1 MKYRTDTLLRQLRL
15 EPERGEIWIGNERAF
30 LLELP
35 AFAAFRRELI
45 AEMGTTAAKRL
56 LHHMGYAAG
65 SSDARLARKLR
76 NDESNQAFMA
86 GPRLHEL
93 EGVVR
98 VETLR
103 MEVDVKTGHHYVEQL
118 WHGSIEASAHLMH
131 HRQSA
136 EPVCWMQTGHASGF
150 NSAFFG
156 RAIHFKEVECVGMGH
171 AHCRIIGKPLEEW
184 EEDDR
189 GDSTFSTTRFIN
201 ASLQENTSSVGSFDT
216 DLIGAD
222 PNFMAICKRLEK
234 LASTSVTVLFQGET
248 GVGKERFAQLLHR
261 MSDRAEGPF
270 VAVNCA
276 ALPESLIESE
286 LFGVEKGAFTGASH
300 SRAGKFEQADGGTL
314 FLDEIGTLTPVAQDK
329 LLRVLQEREVDRLG
343 SDSPR
348 KVNIRLVAAT
358 NADLAKDVKAG
369 RFREDLYY
377 RINVI
382 PVRLPPLRERHNDIP
397 LLIRHFIKKFSAR
410 HSRPVVGLTPGA
422 VRALLQHTY
431 PGNIR
436 ELENMIERGVVLAD
450 PNEPIDVTDLFM
462 GTPFQ
467 PAIREDPTED
477 AVAQWL
483 EHHRLEELIDEA
495 VDSALKR
502 SEGNIS
508 QAARLLG
515 ISRRQLE
522 YRLKKPKT

>member
-1 MKYRTDTLLRQLRL
+1 METKENSLLQQLSL
-15 EPERGEIWIGNERAF
+15 KPERGEIWIGEERAF
-30 LLELP
+30 LLKLP

-45 AEMGTTAAKRL
+45 AELGTTAAKRL

-65 SSDARLARKLR
+65 SSDARLARKLSD
-76 NDESNQAFMA
+76 DESNQAFMA

-98 VETLR
+98 VETMR
-103 MEVDVKTGHHYVEQL
+103 MQVDVKTGHHYVEQL

-131 HRQSA
+131 HSQSA

-171 AHCRIIGKPLEEW
+171 PHCRIIGKPLEEW

-189 GDSTFSTTRFIN
+189 SDSTFSTTRFIN
-201 ASLQENTSSVGSFDT
+201 ASLQENTASEGVFDT

-222 PNFMAICKRLEK
+222 PSFMAICKRLEK
-234 LASTSVTVLFQGET
+234 LATTSVTVLFQGET
-248 GVGKERFAQLLHR
+248 GVGKERFARLLHR
-261 MSDRAEGPF
+261 MSDRADRPF

-286 LFGVEKGAFTGASH
+286 LFGVEKGAFTGANH
-300 SRAGKFEQADGGTL
+300 SRAGKFEQADSGTL
-314 FLDEIGTLTPVAQDK
+314 FLDEVGTLTPIAQEK

-348 KVNIRLVAAT
+348 RVDIRLVAAT
-358 NADLAKDVKAG
+358 NADLTEEVKAG

-382 PVRLPPLRERHNDIP
+382 PVRLPPLRERHPTADSP
-397 LLIRHFIKKFSAR
+397 FHQEVLHTASTPSAR
-410 HSRPVVGLTPGA
+410 ADTRCGPSTATTHLSR
-422 VRALLQHTY
+422 QY
-431 PGNIR
+431 PRTG
-436 ELENMIERGVVLAD
+436 
-450 PNEPIDVTDLFM
+450 
-462 GTPFQ
+462 
-467 PAIREDPTED
+467 
-477 AVAQWL
+477 
-483 EHHRLEELIDEA
+483 EHD
-495 VDSALKR
+495 
-502 SEGNIS
+502 
-508 QAARLLG
+508 
-515 ISRRQLE
+515 
-522 YRLKKPKT
+522 